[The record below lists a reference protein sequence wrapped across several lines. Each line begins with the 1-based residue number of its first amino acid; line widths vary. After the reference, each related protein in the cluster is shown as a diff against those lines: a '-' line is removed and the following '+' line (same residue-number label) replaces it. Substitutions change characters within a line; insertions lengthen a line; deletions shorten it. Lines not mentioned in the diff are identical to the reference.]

1 MKYILTIVGF
11 MFIMFSNAQK
21 VESEGKTYEVKDEK
35 IFLDGKDVTET
46 LTDEEKNFILKE
58 AVVISDKMILEEIK
72 RKEAEEKI
80 KGHNEAAEKL
90 EKEAKK
96 AEKAQKKAEKE
107 LKKAEKELKKKEKLQ
122 SNFEKAERN
131 LEKSQSKYEKLK
143 RKGKLSPEDE
153 RKWLDKLEKLTS
165 KLKKAKGRL

>member
-1 MKYILTIVGF
+1 MNYYIILLILT
-11 MFIMFSNAQK
+11 FSLSSFAQK
-21 VESEGKTYEVKDEK
+21 IESDGKTYEVKDEK
-35 IFLDGKDVTET
+35 IFLEGKDVTET
-46 LTDEEKNFILKE
+46 LTDEEKKFILKE
-58 AVVISDKMILEEIK
+58 AIVISDKMKLEDIK
-72 RKEAEEKI
+72 RK
-80 KGHNEAAEKL
+80 EAAEKL

-96 AEKAQKKAEKE
+96 AEKAQKKAERE

-153 RKWLDKLEKLTS
+153 RKWLDKLEKLTI
-165 KLKKAKGRL
+165 KLKKAKGKL